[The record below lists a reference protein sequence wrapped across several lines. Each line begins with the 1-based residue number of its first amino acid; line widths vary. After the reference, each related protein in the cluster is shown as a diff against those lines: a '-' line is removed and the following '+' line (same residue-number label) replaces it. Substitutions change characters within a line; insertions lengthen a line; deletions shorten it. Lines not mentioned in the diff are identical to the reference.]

1 MDKTSRIK
9 YVLEAAEWG
18 YRSSVDVEATPIAGS
33 VVITV
38 QGDHVALL
46 EGHQAD
52 AFLSEAKYL
61 WEELEDITMDDAYM
75 YLAKPYVENSI

>member
-1 MDKTSRIK
+1 MDKQARIK

-52 AFLSEAKYL
+52 AFLDEAKFL
-61 WEELEDITMDDAYM
+61 WEELEEIALDWVYLA
-75 YLAKPYVENSI
+75 LAKPYVENSI

>member
-1 MDKTSRIK
+1 MDKQARIK

-18 YRSSVDVEATPIAGS
+18 YNSGVDVTATPIAGS

-46 EGHQAD
+46 EGYQAD

-61 WEELEDITMDDAYM
+61 WEELEDITMDDAYL
-75 YLAKPYVENSI
+75 YLAKPYVEATI